1 MFPGNGTTYPIQ
13 PGQGL
18 VVARSAIN
26 HKAPF
31 TNKNGKVYEV
41 SRPDLTVDLSKA
53 DFEVITTPYLEE
65 GVSESLIDIP
75 TPGKTSLIVIQ
86 RFGATMMM
94 DNIGRISYA
103 LFKTPEDIRKWP
115 KYAEVKE
122 TTIEG
127 KTLYTRVPKK
137 YIIDAVETQ
146 PNTADRRIPKKLS
159 PELDAGFGFVPL
171 GSYSSQALMR
181 KVARIVDGRRVL
193 QDTNN
198 SSNDF
203 EWIMPAIPGGFKD

>member
-1 MFPGNGTTYPIQ
+1 MAKAQNIVTSVTVEIDAPVA
-13 PGQGL
+13 
-18 VVARSAIN
+18 VVWQVLTDLDRYAEWN
-26 HKAPF
+26 PF
-31 TNKNGKVYEV
+31 TV
-41 SRPDLTVDLSKA
+41 RID
-53 DFEVITTPYLEE
+53 TTFKLGDPVHLH
-65 GVSESLIDIP
+65 IP

-94 DNIGRISYA
+94 DNIGRIGYA
-103 LFKTPEDIRKWP
+103 LFKTNEDIKTWP

-122 TTIEG
+122 TNIEG

-171 GSYSSQALMR
+171 GSYSSQALIR
-181 KVARIVDGRRVL
+181 KVREVVDGRRIL
-193 QDTNN
+193 EDTNN

-203 EWIMPAIPGGFKD
+203 EWLMPALPGGFKD